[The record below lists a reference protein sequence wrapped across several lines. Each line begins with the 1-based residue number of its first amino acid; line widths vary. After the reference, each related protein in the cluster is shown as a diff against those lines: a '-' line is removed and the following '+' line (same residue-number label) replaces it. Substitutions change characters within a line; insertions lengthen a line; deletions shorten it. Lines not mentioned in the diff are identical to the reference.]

1 MKILFVATN
10 RLRSLM
16 LPMPIGLASI
26 AAQLD
31 DSHHELQMLD
41 LMFSERPCA
50 DLAAALLGFGPD
62 LVAIS
67 VRNLDNQSYLR
78 TEYYLPQTKDLIELC
93 RKHSE
98 AIVVVGGAAF
108 TVAPAAVFEYLDPD
122 FGIAGEGE
130 ISFPELVARIEAG
143 ADWSDLPGLL
153 WRENDGVEQNPSK
166 PIADL
171 DSLAAPRRDL
181 FDNQRYGAEGGFG
194 SVVTKLGCSFR
205 CSYCEVP
212 HTAGD
217 RWRTKSP
224 ERVTD
229 EMLQVRRHARAPKVV
244 FCDAIFNHPMDHAKE
259 VCRAIIRRDLDIP
272 WAASVHPGFLDRELV
287 ALMRD
292 AGCVAASLSC
302 DSGSDRMLRTLR
314 KGFSAE
320 QLRASAELCEE
331 LELRYALWLLIG
343 GPGESRATVE
353 ESHEFLIRREP
364 IVVNMLVGI
373 RLMPQT
379 ALAATAVE
387 EGLISADDP
396 LMEPRFYL
404 SPGVE
409 GWIGDYVARVCAE
422 HPNWTCGLSG
432 SH

>member
-10 RLRSLM
+10 QLRSMM

-31 DSHHELQMLD
+31 DSHHELEVLD
-41 LMFSERPCA
+41 LMFSEQPDA
-50 DLAAALLGFGPD
+50 DLAATLLGFAPD
-62 LVAIS
+62 LVAFS

-78 TEYYLPQTKDLIELC
+78 LEYYLPGAKELVALC

-130 ISFPELVARIEAG
+130 ISFPRLVAQIEAG
-143 ADWSDLPGLL
+143 IDCSDLPGLV
-153 WRENDGVEQNPSK
+153 WRENGRVEQNPVR
-166 PIADL
+166 PIGDL

-181 FDNQRYGAEGGFG
+181 FDSHRYVAEGGFG

-229 EMLQVRRHARAPKVV
+229 EMLQIRRHARAPKVM
-244 FCDAIFNHPMDHAKE
+244 FCDAIFNHPMEHAKQ
-259 VCRAIIRRDLDIP
+259 VCRAIIRRDLDVP
-272 WAASVHPGFLDRELV
+272 WAASVHPAFLDRELV

-292 AGCVAASLSC
+292 SGCIAASLSC
-302 DSGSDRMLRTLR
+302 DSGSEQMLRSLR

-320 QLRASAELCEE
+320 QLRASAELLEE

-343 GPGESRATVE
+343 GPGENRRTVE

-364 IVVNMLVGI
+364 IMVNMLVGI
-373 RLMPQT
+373 RLMPHT
-379 ALAATAVE
+379 ALAATAAE
-387 EGLISADDP
+387 QGLISADDP

-409 GWIGDYVARVCAE
+409 GWIGEYLTRVCSE
-422 HPNWTCGLSG
+422 HPNWTCSLSS